1 MSHKPEISQTPVALV
16 TGSRTGLGKFVA
28 QSLVQRGYCVVGCSR
43 GEADWTLDGYEH
55 ILADVSDER
64 AVLNLMAHVRSS
76 YGRLDVAINNA
87 GIASM
92 NHALLVPATT
102 VDRVLGVNVRGTF
115 LVCRESAKLMQ
126 QRKAGRIVNFSTIA
140 VPMRLEGEALYAAS
154 KGAVETLTRVLAREL
169 GGFGITVN
177 AVGPSPVDTDLI
189 RNVPAAKIDQLVG
202 RLAIK
207 RKGTMEDVFN
217 VVEFFLRPE
226 SSAITGQVIYLG
238 GA

>member
-1 MSHKPEISQTPVALV
+1 M
-16 TGSRTGLGKFVA
+16 A

-64 AVLNLMAHVRSS
+64 LVLSLMAHIRSR

-92 NHALLVPATT
+92 NHALLVPAAT

-177 AVGPSPVDTDLI
+177 AVGPSPVDTDLT
-189 RNVPAAKIDQLVG
+189 RSVPPAKIDQLVQ
-202 RLAIK
+202 RMAIK
-207 RKGTMEDVFN
+207 RKGTPEDVFN

>member
-1 MSHKPEISQTPVALV
+1 
-16 TGSRTGLGKFVA
+16 
-28 QSLVQRGYCVVGCSR
+28 
-43 GEADWTLDGYEH
+43 
-55 ILADVSDER
+55 
-64 AVLNLMAHVRSS
+64 MAHVRSS

>member
-1 MSHKPEISQTPVALV
+1 MEGYQHFAADISQEP
-16 TGSRTGLGKFVA
+16 
-28 QSLVQRGYCVVGCSR
+28 
-43 GEADWTLDGYEH
+43 
-55 ILADVSDER
+55 
-64 AVLNLMAHVRSS
+64 AVLSLFAQLRST

-92 NHALLVPATT
+92 NHSLLVPAAT

-126 QRKAGRIVNFSTIA
+126 KRRCGRIVNLTSIA

-154 KGAVETLTRVLAREL
+154 KGAVETLTRVLAREY

-189 RNVPAAKIDQLVG
+189 RSVPEDRIGQVVQ

-207 RKGTMEDVFN
+207 RKGTPEDVFN
-217 VVEFFLRPE
+217 VIDFFLRPE

>member
-1 MSHKPEISQTPVALV
+1 MSHKPEIFQTPVALV

-28 QSLVQRGYCVVGCSR
+28 QSLVQRGYRVVGCSR
-43 GEADWTLDGYEH
+43 GESDWTLDGYEH

-64 AVLNLMAHVRSS
+64 SVLSLMAHIRSR

-92 NHALLVPATT
+92 NHSLLVPAAT

-126 QRKAGRIVNFSTIA
+126 QRKTGRIVNFSTIA

>member
-1 MSHKPEISQTPVALV
+1 
-16 TGSRTGLGKFVA
+16 
-28 QSLVQRGYCVVGCSR
+28 VQRGYCVVGCSR

>member
-1 MSHKPEISQTPVALV
+1 MPVALV
-16 TGSRTGLGKFVA
+16 TGSRTGLGKVIA
-28 QSLVQRGYCVVGCSR
+28 QSLVQCGYRVVGCSR
-43 GEADWTLDGYEH
+43 GEPNWTLDGYEH
-55 ILADVSDER
+55 ILADVTDER
-64 AVLNLMAHVRSS
+64 SVLDLMTHIRSG

-92 NHALLVPATT
+92 NHALLVPGAT
-102 VDRVLGVNVRGTF
+102 VDRVLAVNVRGTF

-126 QRKAGRIVNFSTIA
+126 KRKSGRIVNFSSIA

-154 KGAVETLTRVLAREL
+154 KSAVETLTRVLAREL

-177 AVGPSPVDTDLI
+177 AVGPSPIDTDLI
-189 RNVPAAKIDQLVG
+189 RGVPSAKIVQLVE

-207 RKGTMEDVFN
+207 RMGTPEDVFN

-226 SSAITGQVIYLG
+226 SSAVTGQVIYLG